1 MWWRAPVICILGM
14 DGSAFE
20 INQSNSKVQIILNYY
35 SVKHCIKKNSNKV
48 DKRMESELKEL
59 KS

>member
-1 MWWRAPVICILGM
+1 M
-14 DGSAFE
+14 DHSAFE